1 MAAKKG
7 KLRIVEEST
16 PDGEIESLADDQL
29 MLLLNHAS
37 HQEQAFDVLIKRHQ
51 QLVLAYA
58 TRFLGD
64 RSLAREVTQEVFL
77 TVWTERE
84 SYEPRGRFRS
94 YLMTIAFNRCQIVAR
109 QRGTARRKQ
118 PELESRGEQPE
129 APDAPIEK
137 LLESERAAQV
147 RAVLLELDDRKRA
160 ALILRFCDEL
170 SYEEIAAVT
179 GQPQGTV
186 KAQVSR
192 GLKRLREMLCEGHRS

>member
-1 MAAKKG
+1 MAAQRR
-7 KLRIVEEST
+7 LRIVEGSVPE
-16 PDGEIESLADDQL
+16 GIEDLADDQL
-29 MLLLNHAS
+29 MLLLNRVS
-37 HQEQAFDVLIKRHQ
+37 QKERAFEALIHRHQ
-51 QLVLAYA
+51 RLVLAYA

-84 SYEPRGRFRS
+84 SYRPSGRFRA

-118 PELESRGEQPE
+118 PELESRGEPRDP
-129 APDAPIEK
+129 ADAPIER

-147 RAVLLELDDRKRA
+147 RAVLLDIDERKRA

-179 GQPQGTV
+179 GQPRGTV